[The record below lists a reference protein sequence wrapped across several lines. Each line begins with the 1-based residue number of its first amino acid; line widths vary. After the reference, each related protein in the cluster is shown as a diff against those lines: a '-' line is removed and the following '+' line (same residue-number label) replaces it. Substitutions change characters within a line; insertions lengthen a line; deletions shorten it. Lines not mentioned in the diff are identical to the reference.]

1 MQFNADKC
9 KTLSPEGQSKERVQ
23 LNRSRDVA
31 GNEDG
36 EGGDE
41 GVDGQEGI
49 YGSARKNPAIIDTLL
64 ISTEQELTLL
74 LQHSSKKGQCDTGSR
89 VIQDH

>member
-49 YGSARKNPAIIDTLL
+49 YGSAR
-64 ISTEQELTLL
+64 
-74 LQHSSKKGQCDTGSR
+74 
-89 VIQDH
+89 